1 MSILTKQL
9 PTSLIIG
16 GKAYAI
22 NTDHRTSIEFEELLN
37 NKTLEDK
44 EIWDRALNLYYPIIP
59 QDLSEAIQQMLWFY
73 RCGKELKQT
82 KENET
87 SNKDEIYSFEYD
99 GDSIC
104 SAFKEQYSIDL
115 TNEPLHWWRFK
126 AYFNSLN
133 ENTDIR
139 KKMSIRAT
147 DINKLPIEQREQY
160 KKLKKAYEIPKDE
173 EEEEI
178 DELDL
183 ALMNGEVLTG
193 MI

>member
-44 EIWDRALNLYYPIIP
+44 
-59 QDLSEAIQQMLWFY
+59 
-73 RCGKELKQT
+73 
-82 KENET
+82 T